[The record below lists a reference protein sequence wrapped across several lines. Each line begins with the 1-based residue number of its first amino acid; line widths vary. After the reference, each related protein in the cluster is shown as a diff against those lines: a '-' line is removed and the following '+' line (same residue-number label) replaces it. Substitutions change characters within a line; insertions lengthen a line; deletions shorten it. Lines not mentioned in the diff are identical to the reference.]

1 MPVRPFTLAG
11 RLMHYGRYGRDGET
25 DRLQPLFIGYP
36 TLVRGYDVD
45 TFDADEC
52 PVDPEG
58 ACPVFDQLLGSRV
71 LVANLELRF
80 PLFALFGAKN
90 LYGPVPLEML
100 AFADAGVAWTR
111 ENEARFLGGERAP
124 VRSFGFGARANLFG
138 FAVVEM
144 DFARPLDRPGKG
156 WIWQFSLAPG
166 F

>member
-1 MPVRPFTLAG
+1 
-11 RLMHYGRYGRDGET
+11 
-25 DRLQPLFIGYP
+25 
-36 TLVRGYDVD
+36 
-45 TFDADEC
+45 
-52 PVDPEG
+52 
-58 ACPVFDQLLGSRV
+58 
-71 LVANLELRF
+71 
-80 PLFALFGAKN
+80 
-90 LYGPVPLEML
+90 ML